1 MNKRR
6 ILATIAAVLAVAL
19 AYDSFYIIDEAE
31 QGVLTHFG
39 KISPPVRQP
48 GLHLKFPRPI
58 SKIYKVDRRIHTLDS
73 LSPELITQDQKN
85 VLVNG
90 YMLWRV
96 KDPIR
101 YVEAIRTDANAINRL
116 RDLYLSSSGIIVSN
130 KARDAFVSLGLEHE
144 NLHVTSEDI
153 LARVSPTA
161 DTKYGVEVMR
171 VGIAEYTLPPENRPS
186 VIQRMI
192 AERARIAARYRAE
205 GEEAA
210 IRIEAIAVK
219 EHDQLMADA
228 HAKATTILGNA
239 EAKAMALLG
248 AAYNEDPEF

>member
-73 LSPELITQDQKN
+73 LSQELITQDQKN
-85 VLVNG
+85 ILVNG

-101 YVEAIRTDANAINRL
+101 YVEAIRTNANAINRL
-116 RDLYLSSSGIIVSN
+116 RDLYFSSSGIIVSN
-130 KARDAFVSLGLEHE
+130 KAR
-144 NLHVTSEDI
+144 
-153 LARVSPTA
+153 
-161 DTKYGVEVMR
+161 
-171 VGIAEYTLPPENRPS
+171 
-186 VIQRMI
+186 
-192 AERARIAARYRAE
+192 
-205 GEEAA
+205 
-210 IRIEAIAVK
+210 
-219 EHDQLMADA
+219 
-228 HAKATTILGNA
+228 ATHSSAWAWNMKTCT
-239 EAKAMALLG
+239 
-248 AAYNEDPEF
+248 